1 MAEAVFVIVV
11 DGLLLPLFLFLFLIT
26 SVFKLNGLTTPCNFR
41 NKPHALQSGFP
52 SGFLRHRGVVVVLQ
66 FVHCVLAVDDI
77 LSFFS
82 GCCWCCLFEGGEGV
96 DVGVIIVVCIVAA
109 V

>member
-1 MAEAVFVIVV
+1 M
-11 DGLLLPLFLFLFLIT
+11 
-26 SVFKLNGLTTPCNFR
+26 
-41 NKPHALQSGFP
+41 
-52 SGFLRHRGVVVVLQ
+52 VVLQ